1 MLYHITLA
9 SYYRMMFS
17 LMQHHKYTKQDLDE
31 MLPFERDLFYSM
43 LVEYLKELEQEREK
57 NRNR

>member
-17 LMQHHKYTKQDLDE
+17 LMQHHKYNKQDLDE
-31 MLPFERDLFYSM
+31 MLPFERDLFYTM